1 MSLQFL
7 ISTEPNPTTHFQ
19 FKAFWKELFQPA
31 VQWSVNSFFEPLT
44 KLDRSQNHQL
54 SFPQS
59 PFQDETRCELAA
71 WLRCRNSFGTTRA
84 TTEEAQHLPRNDITS
99 FSHLILCSTACWKK
113 WPLLQQL
120 SIVGQ
125 CNGGWWVNL
134 AKPSVRNRDQ
144 LPPVPPYRR
153 IKGGDTSSNHF
164 VSSVLIRCFQFFLKA
179 WTWSIKSRHWK
190 STDVPPDK
198 RIRWLFSLKDSDES
212 HSSLNWNQEPAQ
224 YNNNIIISVYCDICY
239 D

>member
-113 WPLLQQL
+113 WPLLQHL

-125 CNGGWWVNL
+125 CNGDWWVNL

-144 LPPVPPYRR
+144 LPPVPPYGR
-153 IKGGDTSSNHF
+153 IKGGG
-164 VSSVLIRCFQFFLKA
+164 I
-179 WTWSIKSRHWK
+179 
-190 STDVPPDK
+190 
-198 RIRWLFSLKDSDES
+198 
-212 HSSLNWNQEPAQ
+212 AQ
-224 YNNNIIISVYCDICY
+224 IISSPVSWFDASSSSSKLEGQLEASNQ
-239 D
+239 DTGPSW